1 MALRVCAAY
10 TETRKRF
17 CAAERAARGC
27 GCGLAE
33 VSKIRRFALLLLR
46 LRSGAFRSE
55 LEAALAELEPPA
67 LAAAREVQLRRF
79 APVALPAARGPF
91 HCAKHNASIGFSADD
106 GSLNMLSLGGRAV
119 LVAGSG
125 ALGRVEYQNWAEKTD
140 FLKRCIRTGCGVPTA
155 EHGIGYAPPPVS
167 KPFEGKALCFFTF
180 RS

>member
-1 MALRVCAAY
+1 MRPTGPQEDADAASPKFRRFDVSRVCV
-10 TETRKRF
+10 
-17 CAAERAARGC
+17 C
-27 GCGLAE
+27 
-33 VSKIRRFALLLLR
+33 V

-55 LEAALAELEPPA
+55 LEAAIAELEPSA

-125 ALGRVEYQNWAEKTD
+125 ALGRVEHQNWAEKTD
-140 FLKRCIRTGCGVPTA
+140 FLKR
-155 EHGIGYAPPPVS
+155 
-167 KPFEGKALCFFTF
+167 
-180 RS
+180 